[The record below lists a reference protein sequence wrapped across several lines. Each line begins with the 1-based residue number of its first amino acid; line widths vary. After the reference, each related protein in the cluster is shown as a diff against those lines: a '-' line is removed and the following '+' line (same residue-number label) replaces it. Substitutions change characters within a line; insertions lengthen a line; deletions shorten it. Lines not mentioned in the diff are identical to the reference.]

1 MALRR
6 LPCCVVLV
14 IAFCHLDLPA
24 HAQSLVDAARLARD
38 TREQLGP
45 PAKVYTNA
53 DLPEAGRVVEPTLA
67 WAARYESLL
76 EAARRRERA
85 LLELLRERRV
95 TQRPL
100 AARSLRPDPAPPTAR
115 VTGGIPLS
123 LAYSGYP
130 VSVARRKSRPTDST
144 LVWHLHRPPGQDR
157 RVRIQA
163 APRQIGS
170 DRKRGRSSRRPSS
183 RRPAARSGYEQSS
196 RPLTARGFP
205 APGLNRNGQRPGS
218 QKPHE
223 HPGRR

>member
-67 WAARYESLL
+67 WAARYGSLL
-76 EAARRRERA
+76 EAALRRERA

-115 VTGGIPLS
+115 VTGGSPCLS
-123 LAYSGYP
+123 LTRATPCPWHDGSHDRQIRPWSGICTGP
-130 VSVARRKSRPTDST
+130 AGKTGEFESRQHRGKPAPTASGGDRAGARQAGARRLGADTNSPTD
-144 LVWHLHRPPGQDR
+144 
-157 RVRIQA
+157 
-163 APRQIGS
+163 
-170 DRKRGRSSRRPSS
+170 RSPHADFP
-183 RRPAARSGYEQSS
+183 RPA
-196 RPLTARGFP
+196 
-205 APGLNRNGQRPGS
+205 
-218 QKPHE
+218 
-223 HPGRR
+223 